1 MQDVQLLH
9 PAKLLQTP
17 KLLSNWLCDVGL
29 SNNRDNFVAYFP
41 IALFCKVDQAMGLN
55 DSKGGSGQ
63 QVRMTH
69 WWVWLS
75 PGLLAVAVAAMVS
88 VWLPPAPSVLDD
100 FGHLLIAETLLHGRV
115 CNPTP
120 PSAESL
126 QTFHQLIYPTYAA
139 KFPIGTGAV
148 LALGYLVFGKYC
160 AGLWLSAGFAC
171 SAITWMLLGHFKRHI
186 SLLFG
191 ILAASHPYLQIFWSQ
206 NFTNGWLAVGAM
218 SLIVGGLL
226 RIRRRMVWKGQVDEM
241 AWRPALMIAIGV
253 VVGIFSRPYETVVIT
268 CILAGPLL
276 ARIIADCWY
285 RVPKWWQHALP
296 GLLVLI
302 SGLSLQVY
310 INHCVTDSWKKL
322 PYQLHEE
329 QYGVAPLFIWQ
340 QPNEPIL
347 GHRFLEQSKFHY
359 GWSMDMYKTASGW
372 NGYLN
377 VLSKR
382 LEQTY
387 LHWGAF
393 LACAPLAVV
402 IFPRERRIF
411 AVYLLAGV
419 AGLYLINFVPWVN
432 THYMACLL
440 PIAIL
445 LAALCARGVMQWVM
459 RSLNLRNSHDRIA
472 ALALGSMVACQSIW
486 LYQVTSGL
494 AQDQQLPCNA
504 WAIQRQEVVRELE
517 AISGNHLV
525 IVRYHP
531 NHNAHQEW
539 VFNSCDPIQSK
550 IVWARWSEELNPHL
564 IRDYPNR
571 RIWILEIESMNSENQ
586 SQETHPAMGKSRV
599 VLSPWK
605 E

>member
-1 MQDVQLLH
+1 
-9 PAKLLQTP
+9 
-17 KLLSNWLCDVGL
+17 
-29 SNNRDNFVAYFP
+29 
-41 IALFCKVDQAMGLN
+41 MGLN
-55 DSKGGSGQ
+55 DANGGNRRTGL
-63 QVRMTH
+63 VRNRQ
-69 WWVWLS
+69 WWVWLL
-75 PGLLAVAVAAMVS
+75 PGLLAVAVAAIVS
-88 VWLPPAPSVLDD
+88 WWLPPIPSVLDD
-100 FGHLLIAETLLHGRV
+100 FGHLLIAETLLHGRIS
-115 CNPTP
+115 NPTP

-126 QTFHQLIYPTYAA
+126 QTFHELVYPRYAA

-148 LALGYLVFGKYC
+148 LALGHLVFGTYC

-171 SAITWMLLGHFKRHI
+171 SAITWMLLGHFKRHVA
-186 SLLFG
+186 LLFG
-191 ILAASHPYLQIFWSQ
+191 LLAASHPYLQLFWSQ
-206 NFTNGWLAVGAM
+206 NFTHGWLAVGGIA
-218 SLIVGGLL
+218 LVVGGLL
-226 RIRRRMVWKGQVDEM
+226 RIRRRMVWEGQVDAM
-241 AWRPALMIAIGV
+241 AWHPALMIAIGV
-253 VVGIFSRPYETVVIT
+253 DVGIFSRPYETVVIT
-268 CILAGPLL
+268 CLLGAPLL
-276 ARIIADCWY
+276 ARIIKDRWY
-285 RVPKWWQHALP
+285 QVLRWWQHALP
-296 GLLVLI
+296 GLLVLGF
-302 SGLSLQVY
+302 GLALQAY
-310 INHCVTDSWKKL
+310 INHCITGSWRKL

-359 GWSMDMYKTASGW
+359 GWSMDMYNAASGW
-372 NGYLN
+372 YGYLN

-411 AVYLLAGV
+411 AVYLLAGI

-445 LAALCARGVMQWVM
+445 LAALCARGATQWVM
-459 RSLNLRNSHDRIA
+459 RSLNLQNSHDRIA

-571 RIWILEIESMNSENQ
+571 RVWILEIESMNSENQ